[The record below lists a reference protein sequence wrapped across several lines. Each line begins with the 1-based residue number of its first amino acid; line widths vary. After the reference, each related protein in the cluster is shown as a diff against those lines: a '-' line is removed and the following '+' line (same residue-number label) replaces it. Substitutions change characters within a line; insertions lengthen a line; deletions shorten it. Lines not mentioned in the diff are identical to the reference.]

1 MVTTTAPDSSS
12 NPVATTNFPRKNL
25 TSPWAQVVR
34 GPDSSS
40 SSSSEPLNNQS
51 PPPPPP
57 QSFSS
62 SSSLDSANLVA
73 SITAAAAVVV
83 DNNNSNADKINN
95 VVNANPKKPAW
106 KNTSNDLVVAEVS
119 PVMGAV
125 SWPALSAKPSAKLT
139 SDFTSAAG
147 SISISQ
153 GPVTSNSPQKQ
164 ATATTANAR
173 HSPPMNHSANR
184 QKPMKRG
191 GGNNNNNE
199 PGLLS
204 NSLSNPLQA
213 NHQPSVAP
221 PLPSIAP
228 PFPVLQIPPN
238 TFLVD
243 GVQSY
248 KINNGW
254 GPRSPVGG
262 YGLPVDEHSNRGNYG
277 HRPRNNYGT
286 RRNQDPGNRL
296 NTRDAHAPQHRMHSE
311 GFLRPTLP
319 NSAYLGSQSMRPFL
333 NPAGFHEF
341 YYYPTLQFEPFGG
354 MPFLTHP
361 TPPAMFFPVAE
372 ETPPTTP
379 PTSIILK
386 QIDYYFSDVNLAND
400 EFLKSNMDEHGW
412 VSVSLI
418 ANFPRVKNLTNNIEL
433 ILDSLRNSSVVEV
446 NGDKLRK
453 RNWTRFLP
461 PIYQQVGSSSISS
474 VGSTCNNIIADFD
487 KITMDEATVLKNSN
501 ATNGDSA
508 GESSSY

>member
-1 MVTTTAPDSSS
+1 MVTTNAPDSSS
-12 NPVATTNFPRKNL
+12 NFPPKNL
-25 TSPWAQVVR
+25 TSPWAKVVR
-34 GPDSSS
+34 GADSS
-40 SSSSEPLNNQS
+40 SSSSEPLNNH
-51 PPPPPP
+51 PPH
-57 QSFSS
+57 SVSS

-73 SITAAAAVVV
+73 AITAAVVVV

-106 KNTSNDLVVAEVS
+106 KNTSNGLVVAEVS

-139 SDFTSAAG
+139 SDSISAVDGAG

-153 GPVTSNSPQKQ
+153 GPVISNSPQKQ
-164 ATATTANAR
+164 ATATAANAR
-173 HSPPMNHSANR
+173 HTPPMNHSHSVSNR
-184 QKPMKRG
+184 QQKPMERG
-191 GGNNNNNE
+191 GGNNNE
-199 PGLLS
+199 PGPLS
-204 NSLSNPLQA
+204 NNLSNPPQV

-221 PLPSIAP
+221 P
-228 PFPVLQIPPN
+228 FPVLQITPN

-248 KINNGW
+248 KNNNGW
-254 GPRSPVGG
+254 GPRSPAGG
-262 YGLPVDEHSNRGNYG
+262 YGLPVDEHSHRGNYG

-286 RRNQDPGNRL
+286 RRNQDPGNTM
-296 NTRDAHAPQHRMHSE
+296 NTRDAHPPQHRMHSE

-319 NSAYLGSQSMRPFL
+319 NSAYLGSQPMPMRPFL

-361 TPPAMFFPVAE
+361 PPPAMFFPVAE

-379 PTSIILK
+379 PTNIILK
-386 QIDYYFSDVNLAND
+386 QIDYYFSDVNLTND

-412 VSVSLI
+412 VPVSLI

-453 RNWTRFLP
+453 RKEWARFLSP
-461 PIYQQVGSSSISS
+461 VYQQVGSSSISS
-474 VGSTCNNIIADFD
+474 VWINLQEHNC
-487 KITMDEATVLKNSN
+487 
-501 ATNGDSA
+501 
-508 GESSSY
+508 

>member
-1 MVTTTAPDSSS
+1 MVTTTASDSSS
-12 NPVATTNFPRKNL
+12 NPAATTNFPRKNL
-25 TSPWAQVVR
+25 ASPWALVVR
-34 GPDSSS
+34 GADS
-40 SSSSEPLNNQS
+40 SSSSEPLNNHL

-57 QSFSS
+57 QSVSS

-73 SITAAAAVVV
+73 AVVV
-83 DNNNSNADKINN
+83 DNNNSNANHKINN

-106 KNTSNDLVVAEVS
+106 KNTSNGLVVAEVS
-119 PVMGAV
+119 HVMGAV
-125 SWPALSAKPSAKLT
+125 SWPALSAKPSAK
-139 SDFTSAAG
+139 FTSAADGAG

-164 ATATTANAR
+164 ATATATTANAR
-173 HSPPMNHSANR
+173 HTPPMNHSHSVANR

-191 GGNNNNNE
+191 GGNNNNNK
-199 PGLLS
+199 PGPLS
-204 NSLSNPLQA
+204 NSLSNPPQA
-213 NHQPSVAP
+213 NHQPSVVAP
-221 PLPSIAP
+221 PLPSVAP

-248 KINNGW
+248 KNNNSW

-262 YGLPVDEHSNRGNYG
+262 YGLPVDEHSHRGNFG

-286 RRNQDPGNRL
+286 RRNQDPGNTM

-319 NSAYLGSQSMRPFL
+319 NSAYLGSQPMRPFL
-333 NPAGFHEF
+333 NHAGFHEF

-354 MPFLTHP
+354 MPFLTHAP
-361 TPPAMFFPVAE
+361 PPAMFFPVAE

-379 PTSIILK
+379 PPSIILK

-400 EFLKSNMDEHGW
+400 EFLKSNMDVHGW
-412 VSVSLI
+412 VPISLI
-418 ANFPRVKNLTNNIEL
+418 ANFPRVINLTNNTEL

-453 RNWTRFLP
+453 RNEWERFLP
-461 PIYQQVGSSSISS
+461 PVYQQVGSSSISS
-474 VGSTCNNIIADFD
+474 VGSTCSTIAADFD
-487 KITMDEATVLKNSN
+487 KITLDEATVLKHSN
-501 ATNGDSA
+501 ASTNGDSA
-508 GESSSY
+508 

>member
-1 MVTTTAPDSSS
+1 MVTTTASDSSS
-12 NPVATTNFPRKNL
+12 NFPRKNL

-34 GPDSSS
+34 GAYS

-57 QSFSS
+57 QSVSS

-73 SITAAAAVVV
+73 AITAVAVVV

-95 VVNANPKKPAW
+95 VVSANPKKPAW
-106 KNTSNDLVVAEVS
+106 KNTSNGVVVAEVS

-139 SDFTSAAG
+139 SDSTSAADGAG

-153 GPVTSNSPQKQ
+153 GPVISNSPQKQ

-173 HSPPMNHSANR
+173 HTPSMNHSHSVSNR

-199 PGLLS
+199 LGSLS
-204 NSLSNPLQA
+204 NSLSNPPQA
-213 NHQPSVAP
+213 NHQPSAAP
-221 PLPSIAP
+221 PLPSVAP

-243 GVQSY
+243 RVQSY
-248 KINNGW
+248 KNNNGW
-254 GPRSPVGG
+254 GPRSPAGG
-262 YGLPVDEHSNRGNYG
+262 YGLPVDEHSHRGNYG

-286 RRNQDPGNRL
+286 RRNQDPGNTM
-296 NTRDAHAPQHRMHSE
+296 NTRDAHPPQHRMHSD

-319 NSAYLGSQSMRPFL
+319 NSAYLGSQPMPMRPFL

-361 TPPAMFFPVAE
+361 PPPAMFFPVAE

-379 PTSIILK
+379 PILK
-386 QIDYYFSDVNLAND
+386 QIEYYFSDVNLTND

-412 VSVSLI
+412 VPVSLI

-453 RNWTRFLP
+453 RNEWPRFLLP
-461 PIYQQVGSSSISS
+461 VYQQVGSSSISS

-487 KITMDEATVLKNSN
+487 KITLDEATVLKNSK
-501 ATNGDSA
+501 ATTNEDSA

>member
-1 MVTTTAPDSSS
+1 MVTTTASDSSS
-12 NPVATTNFPRKNL
+12 NFPRKNL
-25 TSPWAQVVR
+25 ASPWAQVVR
-34 GPDSSS
+34 GAD
-40 SSSSEPLNNQS
+40 SSSEPLNNQS

-57 QSFSS
+57 QQ
-62 SSSLDSANLVA
+62 SLDSANLVA
-73 SITAAAAVVV
+73 AITAAAVVV
-83 DNNNSNADKINN
+83 DNNNSNAGKINN
-95 VVNANPKKPAW
+95 VVNSNPNKPAW
-106 KNTSNDLVVAEVS
+106 KNTSNGVVAEVS
-119 PVMGAV
+119 PLMGAV
-125 SWPALSAKPSAKLT
+125 SWPALSAKPSAKFT
-139 SDFTSAAG
+139 SDSTSAADCAG

-153 GPVTSNSPQKQ
+153 GPVISNSPQKQ
-164 ATATTANAR
+164 ATANAR
-173 HSPPMNHSANR
+173 HTPPMNHSHSVSNR

-199 PGLLS
+199 PGPLS
-204 NSLSNPLQA
+204 NTLSNPPQA
-213 NHQPSVAP
+213 NHQPSV
-221 PLPSIAP
+221 AP

-248 KINNGW
+248 KNNNGW
-254 GPRSPVGG
+254 GPRSPTGG
-262 YGLPVDEHSNRGNYG
+262 YGLPVDEHSHRGNYG

-286 RRNQDPGNRL
+286 RRNQDLGNTM
-296 NTRDAHAPQHRMHSE
+296 NTRDAHPPQHRMHSE

-319 NSAYLGSQSMRPFL
+319 NSAYLGSQPMPMRPFL

-361 TPPAMFFPVAE
+361 PPPAMFFPVAE

-386 QIDYYFSDVNLAND
+386 QIEYYFSDVNLTND

-412 VSVSLI
+412 VPVSLI

-433 ILDSLRNSSVVEV
+433 ILDSLKNSSVVEV

-453 RNWTRFLP
+453 RKEWARFLP
-461 PIYQQVGSSSISS
+461 PVYQQVGSSSISS

-487 KITMDEATVLKNSN
+487 KITLDEATVLKNSKTT
-501 ATNGDSA
+501 TNGDSA
-508 GESSSY
+508 GELSSY